1 MSDELERSGTS
12 PRNSRV
18 DANHERSSA
27 SQHRYK
33 GLAAGGFIFL
43 VVAAERI
50 AEWSMYGY
58 SSSQGRHLPAAQGTQ
73 ALVTGVVIAICGVWM
88 IVLGLQRKH
97 TTQESPT
104 STGGSAPSSC
114 QNSPQE
120 ARRSQ
125 HAAAQQGVEL
135 DVE

>member
-1 MSDELERSGTS
+1 MSVVRRS
-12 PRNSRV
+12 
-18 DANHERSSA
+18 
-27 SQHRYK
+27 K

-43 VVAAERI
+43 LAAPERI

-73 ALVTGVVIAICGVWM
+73 ALVTGVVIATCGVWM
-88 IVLGLQRKH
+88 IVLGLQRRH

-104 STGGSAPSSC
+104 STDGTAPSSY

-120 ARRSQ
+120 AHQSR
-125 HAAAQQGVEL
+125 HPAAQQADEP